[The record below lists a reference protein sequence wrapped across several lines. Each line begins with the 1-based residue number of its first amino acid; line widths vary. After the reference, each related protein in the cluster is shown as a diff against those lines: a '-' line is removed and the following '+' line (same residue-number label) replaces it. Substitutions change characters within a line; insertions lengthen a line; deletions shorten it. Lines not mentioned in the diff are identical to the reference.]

1 MNTALIY
8 LDPGSPLTLQ
18 NQIREQLVGLIV
30 SGVVAPGTRL
40 PSTRGLADQLDVS
53 RTTVVLAYQQLLA
66 EGFLI
71 TRQRSGIYA
80 NPAMVGERCEREIG
94 GDPRRVDWRQR
105 LREPRP
111 TAAPPAVA
119 DDEVTNG

>member
-40 PSTRGLADQLDVS
+40 PSTRGLADQLDAGQ
-53 RTTVVLAYQQLLA
+53 RREHAPGAGARQGFVVHDQDA
-66 EGFLI
+66 
-71 TRQRSGIYA
+71 QRGIA
-80 NPAMVGERCEREIG
+80 HAGRSTM
-94 GDPRRVDWRQR
+94 
-105 LREPRP
+105 
-111 TAAPPAVA
+111 TA
-119 DDEVTNG
+119 